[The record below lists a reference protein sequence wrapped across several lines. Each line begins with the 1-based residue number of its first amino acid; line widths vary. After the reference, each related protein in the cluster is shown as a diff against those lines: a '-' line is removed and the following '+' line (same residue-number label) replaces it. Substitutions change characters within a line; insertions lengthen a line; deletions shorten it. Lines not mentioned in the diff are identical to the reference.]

1 MKALKTLER
10 NWAKVAEL
18 VLIITYTVFMVFDL
32 CVIIVDSQTGQKYKS
47 DFVEDAYTF
56 LEVVQV
62 LLNLTILICYVIL
75 FVYFLILIRDGKQR
89 FGSLYKQVIGFF
101 SIIIIILTTDFVL
114 NFLFFTKFDVDGDET
129 DAFEK

>member
-75 FVYFLILIRDGKQR
+75 FVYFLILIRDGK
-89 FGSLYKQVIGFF
+89 
-101 SIIIIILTTDFVL
+101 
-114 NFLFFTKFDVDGDET
+114 
-129 DAFEK
+129 